1 MAFVSLLFVTSAEF
15 FVGLL
20 NSDPAVVKTAVIA
33 LRIVSLGYVFYGVG
47 MVMINAF
54 NGAGD
59 SRTPTWINLFW
70 FWVFQIPFA
79 YFLADTLKMGPSGA
93 FVAIVITE
101 TCITITS
108 VLIFKRGKWKL
119 VKI

>member
-1 MAFVSLLFVTSAEF
+1 MPSNGAAELFMPPDLSRLVVPRLRAVS
-15 FVGLL
+15 
-20 NSDPAVVKTAVIA
+20 A

-59 SRTPTWINLFW
+59 SKTPTWINLFW
-70 FWVFQIPFA
+70 FWVFQIPLA
-79 YFLADTLKMGPSGA
+79 YLL
-93 FVAIVITE
+93 AIVLHIGSTGVFIAIVTTE

-108 VLIFKRGKWKL
+108 VILFKRGKWKL
-119 VKI
+119 IKI